1 MKMFTRTGMR
11 RKPWCWPG
19 EPIHHSQRALLL
31 SHREP
36 TTNVWVSL
44 RVAAEKNKFS
54 VPGTWRSVNYY
65 PTSSPIAQALEKRG
79 RGFWL
84 CCEKEARGSDGTLAN
99 ARERWG
105 ALAALR
111 RILLSTSSRCFYRL
125 ELLLLEKLEPK
136 FPGQPDTFW
145 DIVTFLGSSWI
156 YCFILKYPGG
166 WENVFY
172 I

>member
-1 MKMFTRTGMR
+1 M
-11 RKPWCWPG
+11 
-19 EPIHHSQRALLL
+19 
-31 SHREP
+31 
-36 TTNVWVSL
+36 TNVWVTL

-84 CCEKEARGSDGTLAN
+84 CCEKEARGSDGSLAN
-99 ARERWG
+99 AREHWG

-125 ELLLLEKLEPK
+125 DLLLVGKTGAKIPRTTRHVLRHIHFSWVFLDILPHLKISWWVRECLLYLMERDCQYIKVQIKWVSMTWKVKWELL
-136 FPGQPDTFW
+136 
-145 DIVTFLGSSWI
+145 
-156 YCFILKYPGG
+156 
-166 WENVFY
+166 
-172 I
+172 